1 LKSLPSALSL
11 GWLKNSAD
19 KKSGVTMKR
28 LATTIASAALS
39 LGLVQAA
46 AAADLPAKARPYA
59 PPPPVAN
66 WSGFYIGGSVGG
78 GVASLPVHDNDCFI
92 CTLPSEDFKKGGFV
106 GGVYVGYNWQ
116 VNPNFLLGV
125 ETDFNWASFKAD
137 DTTCFGLCDDFD
149 DRFVTS
155 SKLDYFGTIRARAGL
170 VVGNAMAYVTAGAAY
185 ARIKS
190 SYQEVDSPAG
200 GGNLESF
207 AEDDSTHWGIA
218 MGAGVEYMPAS
229 NWVIRAEYLYL
240 DFVKKNFEIFDT
252 DPVVTAT
259 GFRLGKSA
267 NAHIARVGLAYKF
280 DYGPVV
286 AKY

>member
-1 LKSLPSALSL
+1 MKHL
-11 GWLKNSAD
+11 
-19 KKSGVTMKR
+19 VTAI
-28 LATTIASAALS
+28 ATAALS

-66 WSGFYIGGSVGG
+66 WSGFYIGGAVGG

-137 DTTCFGLCDDFD
+137 DTTCFGLCSPGDDQF
-149 DRFVTS
+149 FTS
-155 SKLDYFGTIRARAGL
+155 SKLDYFGTIRGRAGL

-190 SYQEVDSPAG
+190 SYRETDSG
-200 GGNLESF
+200 TGVIESF
-207 AEDDSTHWGIA
+207 ADDDSTHWGIA
-218 MGAGVEYMPAS
+218 VGAGVEYMPLS
-229 NWVIRAEYLYL
+229 NWIFRAEYLYL
-240 DFVKKNFEIFDT
+240 DFVKKNFDIIDGV
-252 DPVVTAT
+252 PPITAT

-267 NAHIARVGLAYKF
+267 DAHIARVGLAYKF
-280 DYGPVV
+280 GYAPVV

>member
-1 LKSLPSALSL
+1 M
-11 GWLKNSAD
+11 NQ
-19 KKSGVTMKR
+19 GVTMKR
-28 LATTIASAALS
+28 LVTTIATAALS

-125 ETDFNWASFKAD
+125 ETDFNWTSFKAD
-137 DTTCFGLCDDFD
+137 DTTCLDLCDNSS

-190 SYQEVDSPAG
+190 SYQEVDGPAG

-207 AEDDSTHWGIA
+207 AEDNSTHWGIA
-218 MGAGVEYMPAS
+218 AGAGVEYMPAS

-240 DFVKKNFEIFDT
+240 DFVKKNFEIFDAE
-252 DPVVTAT
+252 PVVTPS

-280 DYGPVV
+280 DYGPVA